1 MLKKIHTVAAYTLCC
16 FSFTLAADCS
26 ALEIGMASYYSNKFQ
41 GRKTSN
47 GERYDKNK
55 LTAAHRTLPIGSQV
69 EVTNLKTKSSV
80 IVTINDRGP
89 YVHRLIDLSYAA
101 AKEID
106 LVQVGVGK
114 VAITPV
120 NLQKYVT
127 TQPTPSAG
135 QELIEV
141 AQLADSEEI
150 AESEEEVV
158 NEAIMEPV
166 TVAVEHTTSRPL
178 KNHTQHAAVT
188 QHLAKKPHKAHTA
201 KSKSKKH

>member
-1 MLKKIHTVAAYTLCC
+1 MRKKIHTVAVYTLCC
-16 FSFTLAADCS
+16 LSFTIAADCS
-26 ALEIGMASYYSNKFQ
+26 ALETGMASYYADKFQ

-89 YVHRLIDLSYAA
+89 YVRRLSIDLSYAA

-106 LVQVGVGK
+106 LVQAGVAK
-114 VAITPV
+114 VTITPV
-120 NLQKYVT
+120 NLQKYVEPKNT
-127 TQPTPSAG
+127 TSPG
-135 QELIEV
+135 EELIEV

-158 NEAIMEPV
+158 NAVLQAAVV
-166 TVAVEHTTSRPL
+166 TVDNKMPKSSQSRVKRAVAFKSPKTASRQG
-178 KNHTQHAAVT
+178 KAR
-188 QHLAKKPHKAHTA
+188 KKTPHK
-201 KSKSKKH
+201 

>member
-1 MLKKIHTVAAYTLCC
+1 MRKKIHLVAVYTLCC
-16 FSFTLAADCS
+16 LGFSFATECV

-80 IVTINDRGP
+80 IVTSNDRGP

-101 AKEID
+101 AKEIG
-106 LVQVGVGK
+106 LVQAGVAK

-120 NLQKYVT
+120 NLQKYVDEKKAAS
-127 TQPTPSAG
+127 PG

-141 AQLADSEEI
+141 AQLADSEEV

-158 NEAIMEPV
+158 NENVLTSATIDT
-166 TVAVEHTTSRPL
+166 TVDEKISTNRL
-178 KNHTQHAAVT
+178 KT
-188 QHLAKKPHKAHTA
+188 KKNSVNRSKANRH
-201 KSKSKKH
+201 